1 MSASP
6 SDRPVRVRI
15 APSPTGDP
23 HVGTAYI
30 ALFNLAFAKQR
41 GGSFIVRIEDTDRA
55 RSTPQ
60 SEAAIFDA
68 LRWLGISWDEGPDIG
83 GPHAPYRQSERLD
96 IYRRHVEE
104 LVARGHAYWCTC
116 SSERLDQLRKEQE
129 KNKASIRGY
138 DGHCREAGH
147 TAGSVVRLK
156 VPKGQGQQTTF
167 QDAFREAAQVWDN
180 AQVDDQ
186 VLMKSDGFPTYH
198 LANVV
203 DDHLMGITHV
213 LRGEEWL
220 SSTPKHVIL
229 YESFGWQPPVFAHL
243 PLLRNADKS
252 KVSKRKNPVS
262 LSWFREVGYLPEAM
276 VNFLGMM
283 AFTFEDGREMF
294 SLPDFIEHFKMERV
308 VLGGPVF
315 DLKKLQAFQGRYLRE
330 KKSDVEVVQY
340 LKERLFSDP
349 YLEQIVRI
357 TKDRFDK
364 SEDFIEL
371 ASYFFTGSVSFD
383 VKELVLKGKTPKE
396 SAELYAEL
404 VEKIDVLFDWRADTV
419 ADLLTRFSE
428 EKGLGA
434 KDLYAPLRWMMT
446 GKKGSPPIPDVL
458 AILGRERVRTRMRAT
473 LDPLKKLPPPAPATA
488 PPTAQPNPVPTEKG
502 K

>member
-1 MSASP
+1 MSESP
-6 SDRPVRVRI
+6 SGRTVRVRI

-41 GGSFIVRIEDTDRA
+41 GGQFIIRIEDTDRA
-55 RSTPQ
+55 RSTRE

-68 LRWLGISWDEGPDIG
+68 LQWLGIRWDEGPDVG
-83 GPHAPYRQSERLD
+83 GPCAPYRQSERLD
-96 IYRRHVEE
+96 IYQKHVEE
-104 LVARGHAYWCTC
+104 LIARGHAYWCTC
-116 SSERLDQLRKEQE
+116 SSERLDALRKEQE
-129 KNKASIRGY
+129 KNKASVRGY

-147 TAGSVVRLK
+147 TTGQVVRLK
-156 VPKGQGQQTTF
+156 VPKGAGQKTTF
-167 QDAFREAAQVWDN
+167 VDAFRGEQVWDN
-180 AQVDDQ
+180 IQVDDQ

-213 LRGEEWL
+213 MRGEEWL
-220 SSTPKHVIL
+220 SSTPKHIIL
-229 YESFGWQPPVFAHL
+229 YQSFGWQPPDFAHL

-262 LSWFREVGYLPEAM
+262 LSWFREAGYLPEAM

-294 SLPDFIEHFKMERV
+294 SLQDFIENFKIDRV

-330 KKSDVEVVQY
+330 KKTDVEIVQY
-340 LKERLFSDP
+340 LKERLFSDE
-349 YLEQIVRI
+349 YLAKIVAV
-357 TKDRFDK
+357 TKERFEK
-364 SEDFIEL
+364 SEDFIDL

-383 VKELVLKGKTPKE
+383 VKELVLKDKTPKQC
-396 SAELYAEL
+396 AEIYEEL
-404 VEKIDVLFDWRADTV
+404 VERIDVLFDWRVETISA
-419 ADLLTRFSE
+419 ALTKFSE
-428 EKGLGA
+428 DKGLGP
-434 KDLYAPLRWMMT
+434 KDLYGPLRWMTT
-446 GKKGSPPIPDVL
+446 GKKGSPPIPDVM
-458 AILGRERVRTRMRAT
+458 AILGRERVRTRIRAV
-473 LDPLKKLPPPAPATA
+473 LEPLKKLPAPAAT
-488 PPTAQPNPVPTEKG
+488 PPQSQPEK

>member
-1 MSASP
+1 MSSLV
-6 SDRPVRVRI
+6 SERPVRVRI

-41 GGSFIVRIEDTDRA
+41 GGNFIIRIEDTDRA
-55 RSTPQ
+55 RSTRE

-68 LRWLGISWDEGPDIG
+68 LKWLGIRWDEGPDVG
-83 GPHAPYRQSERLD
+83 GPHAPYRQSERLEL
-96 IYRRHVEE
+96 YKKFGEE
-104 LVARGHAYWCTC
+104 LVANGKAYWCTC
-116 SSERLDQLRKEQE
+116 TSERLDALRKEQE
-129 KNKASIRGY
+129 KNKASVRGY

-147 TAGSVVRLK
+147 KQGLVVRLK
-156 VPKGQGQQTTF
+156 VPKGQGQKTTF
-167 QDAFREAAQVWDN
+167 TDAFRGEQVWDN
-180 AQVDDQ
+180 IQVDDQ

-203 DDHLMGITHV
+203 DDHLMEITHV
-213 LRGEEWL
+213 MRGEEWL

-229 YESFGWQPPVFAHL
+229 YDAFGWQAPEFAHL

-276 VNFLGMM
+276 INFLGMM

-294 SLPDFIEHFKMERV
+294 SLEDFIQNFKMERV

-330 KKSDVEVVQY
+330 KKSNAEIVQY
-340 LKERLFSDP
+340 LRERLFSDA
-349 YLEQIVRI
+349 YLEKVVQI
-357 TKDRFDK
+357 TKERFEK
-364 SEDFIEL
+364 SEDFVDL
-371 ASYFFTGSVSFD
+371 ASYFFTGTVSCD
-383 VKELVLKGKTPKE
+383 PKELVLKDKTPKQ
-396 SAELYAEL
+396 SAEVYEEL
-404 VEKIDVLFDWRADTV
+404 LEKIDVLFDWRTETITA
-419 ADLLTRFSE
+419 LLDAFSA

-434 KDLYAPLRWMMT
+434 KDLYGPLRWMCT

-458 AILGRERVRTRMRAT
+458 AVLGRERVRTRMRAV
-473 LDPLKKLPPPAPATA
+473 LESLKKLPVPPPQ
-488 PPTAQPNPVPTEKG
+488 AQAEKS
-502 K
+502 KTTT